1 MQSMGSKGKRKPKQ
15 PSQSRAIP
23 GFPDCGQGGSSPFQ
37 SLPEGKN
44 PLPCEELY
52 FDFVLS

>member
-1 MQSMGSKGKRKPKQ
+1 MGFKGKTKPKQ
-15 PSQSRAIP
+15 PSQNRAIP

-44 PLPCEELY
+44 PFPCEELY
-52 FDFVLS
+52 IFTLS